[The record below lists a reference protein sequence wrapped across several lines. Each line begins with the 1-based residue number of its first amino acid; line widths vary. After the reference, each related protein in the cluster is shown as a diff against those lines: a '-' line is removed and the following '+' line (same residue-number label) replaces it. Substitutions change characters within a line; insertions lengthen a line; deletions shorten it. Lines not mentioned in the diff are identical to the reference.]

1 MENLK
6 TRQTLAQGSFQEFAD
21 KVEGKLNQLVH
32 PVTITA
38 PIYYADEAQVGE
50 QPAFESLGI
59 QPEPTIYLENRGN
72 EAGLDNN
79 LDQVGS
85 PWGSSTETLPLPK
98 TPDTPIKS
106 KPRNITPVGVTQ
118 GGTWMVFRKSSS

>member
-1 MENLK
+1 MA
-6 TRQTLAQGSFQEFAD
+6 RQTLDQGAFQELAD

-38 PIYYADEAQVGE
+38 PIYFADEAQVGE
-50 QPAFESLGI
+50 QQAFESLGL

-72 EAGLDNN
+72 ETGLDNN

-106 KPRNITPVGVTQ
+106 KSRNTTPGGEPRGVP
-118 GGTWMVFRKSSS
+118 G